1 MAVDFKNIQKKRN
14 SEINKRLKA
23 VSSRSIKKYLM
34 LQGVFPESQ
43 FLPSDYFSSK
53 TLVDNISD
61 FSLLKNKY
69 TKLDGS
75 FDDKGIGANARPVT
89 FSFPKSKYTF
99 RSLSVPPIE
108 NYLLTIDFISLHWDE
123 IRKLLLLDQA
133 KTSIIPY
140 SYPLFYDD
148 SKREKIAITNHGIMN
163 DVDFKSLA
171 HNYESIVF
179 TDIKNFYASIYTHAI
194 AWAIDPTTHTNYRV
208 SLWANQFDLMVR
220 RNNQNRTKGILTG
233 PHASDIVSEIILSR
247 VDKMVS
253 DKAKTKGIDFAGL
266 RYRDDYILMVKSSAD
281 APKLLTILQQVLEEF
296 HLEVNEDKTS
306 IASDPY
312 ESDHKVWKIQTDALR
327 HEIKDIKKVSKSKD
341 CIVIENRR
349 LSLIL
354 RQTVKLFREYQDK
367 YIINTILGELTDSE
381 LPIRVRSQTFEV
393 KPHAKTKSAD
403 YITIFN
409 IIESLCSQLPST
421 WPYASVFMGLCLE
434 SLVEAADKQAVN
446 DIKNYIFKLIELNLE
461 KDNEFALIWLMYL
474 VKRYKFALPK
484 TLRDKYKIA
493 YGNDWLMT
501 SLIDLRKGRIEV
513 FGKKY
518 NFVKNTPEKKI
529 GTLIKIFY

>member
-1 MAVDFKNIQKKRN
+1 MPADFKTIQKKRN
-14 SEINKRLKA
+14 SEINRRLKTVSPMA
-23 VSSRSIKKYLM
+23 VKKYLM
-34 LQGVFPESQ
+34 QQGVFPESQ

-61 FSLLKNKY
+61 FSQLGSKY
-69 TKLDGS
+69 LNPNGNFNPNGVDV
-75 FDDKGIGANARPVT
+75 NARPVT

-99 RSLSVPPIE
+99 RSLSVPPID
-108 NYLLTIDFISLHWDE
+108 NYLLVIDFIGLHWDD
-123 IRKLLLLDQA
+123 IRNLLLVDQT
-133 KTSIIPY
+133 KTNVIPY

-148 SKREKIAITNHGIMN
+148 SKREKIAITNHGVMN
-163 DVDFKSLA
+163 DIDFKSLA

-194 AWAIDPTTHTNYRV
+194 AWAADPATRTNH
-208 SLWANQFDLMVR
+208 SLGLWANQLDLLVR
-220 RNNQNRTKGILTG
+220 RNNQNKTKGVLTG
-233 PHASDIVSEIILSR
+233 PHVSDIISEIILSR
-247 VDKMVS
+247 VDKLFS
-253 DKAKTKGIDFAGL
+253 ARAKASGIDFAGL
-266 RYRDDYILMVKSSAD
+266 RYRDDYILMVKSSTQ
-281 APKLLTILQQVLEEF
+281 APKLLTLLQQVLEEF

-306 IASDPY
+306 VVSDPY

-327 HEIKDIKKVSKSKD
+327 NQIKDMKKVSAPKD
-341 CIVIENRR
+341 YIVIENRR

-381 LPIRVRSQTFEV
+381 LPVRIESQTIEV

-409 IIESLCSQLPST
+409 IIESLCTQLPST

-434 SLVEAADKQAVN
+434 SLIENADKQAVN

-461 KDNEFALIWLMYL
+461 NENGFALIWLMYL
-474 VKRYKFALPK
+474 VKRYNFVLPK
-484 TLRDKYKIA
+484 ALKDRYKA
-493 YGNDWLMT
+493 VYGNDWLMT